1 VGLHVEEEQRHSIH
15 FSGISCFF
23 FLHFPFFDLD
33 FIASH
38 LDLCEKPQTTSLFS
52 SPYST
57 LSPTVSSW
65 ASWKAELTSPLL
77 VANLCLLPPPASGTS
92 ASHPAQTGL
101 KLVLPCS
108 DHALCHVLL
117 LWLLFFIRGHYFI
130 MENLGN
136 PHQKFLIWDTY

>member
-1 VGLHVEEEQRHSIH
+1 VGLQVEEEQRHSIH

-57 LSPTVSSW
+57 LSPTVSS
-65 ASWKAELTSPLL
+65 
-77 VANLCLLPPPASGTS
+77 
-92 ASHPAQTGL
+92 
-101 KLVLPCS
+101 
-108 DHALCHVLL
+108 
-117 LWLLFFIRGHYFI
+117 
-130 MENLGN
+130 
-136 PHQKFLIWDTY
+136 